1 MLTTFQQLRLVIKL
15 HRFRTEISQAM
26 KIQYIISALNV
37 SCFIAWILLILYLQ
51 VYCQNNTLSDYALG
65 IITCIT
71 PFLGFI
77 GARQYKKINNRL
89 ETLQEKES
97 EAILAYSRQEARPA
111 LPTELEALERI
122 CQEAQEWTTKN
133 SQTLIINKLIGGIM
147 EAVFIILQTITVLLI
162 CFEIKEPFYSIMLL
176 IGVIPLVL
184 ILIIILHVQL

>member
-1 MLTTFQQLRLVIKL
+1 MLTTFQHLRLVIKL
-15 HRFRTEISQAM
+15 HRFRTETSQAM
-26 KIQYIISALNV
+26 KTQYIISALNV
-37 SCFIAWILLILYLQ
+37 SCFIAWILLILYLK

-97 EAILAYSRQEARPA
+97 EAILEYSRQEARPT

-122 CQEAQEWTTKN
+122 CQEAQEWTTRN
-133 SQTLIINKLIGGIM
+133 SQTLIINKQIGGIM
-147 EAVFIILQTITVLLI
+147 EAVFIIQQTITVLLI

>member
-1 MLTTFQQLRLVIKL
+1 MPATFQQLRLAIKL

-26 KIQYIISALNV
+26 KTQHIISVMTV
-37 SCFIAWILLILYLQ
+37 SCLITWIPLILYLKD
-51 VYCQNNTLSDYALG
+51 YCQNNTFSDYALG

-77 GARQYKKINNRL
+77 GVRQYKIINNRL

-97 EAILAYSRQEARPA
+97 EAILEYCKHQDRQG
-111 LPTELEALERI
+111 LSTEQEALEQI
-122 CQEAQEWTTKN
+122 SKEAREWTTIN
-133 SQTLIINKLIGGIM
+133 NQTLIINKLVGGIM
-147 EAVFIILQTITVLLI
+147 ETFFIILQTITVLLI

-176 IGVIPLVL
+176 IGVIPLII

>member
-37 SCFIAWILLILYLQ
+37 SCFIAWILLILYLK

-147 EAVFIILQTITVLLI
+147 EAVFKILQTITVLLI

>member
-1 MLTTFQQLRLVIKL
+1 MPATFQQLRLAIKL

-26 KIQYIISALNV
+26 KTQHIISVMTV
-37 SCFIAWILLILYLQ
+37 SCLITWIPLILYLKD
-51 VYCQNNTLSDYALG
+51 YCQNNTFSDYALG

-77 GARQYKKINNRL
+77 GVRQYKKINNRL

-97 EAILAYSRQEARPA
+97 EAILEYCKHQDRQG
-111 LPTELEALERI
+111 LSTEQEALEQI
-122 CQEAQEWTTKN
+122 SKEAREWTTIN
-133 SQTLIINKLIGGIM
+133 NQTLIINKLVGGIM
-147 EAVFIILQTITVLLI
+147 ETFFIILQTITVLLI

-176 IGVIPLVL
+176 IGIIPLII

>member
-1 MLTTFQQLRLVIKL
+1 MPATFQQLRLAIKL

-26 KIQYIISALNV
+26 KTQHIISVMTV
-37 SCFIAWILLILYLQ
+37 SCLITWIPLILYLKD
-51 VYCQNNTLSDYALG
+51 YCQNNTFSDYALG

-77 GARQYKKINNRL
+77 GVRQYKKINNRL

-97 EAILAYSRQEARPA
+97 EAILEYCKHQDRQG
-111 LPTELEALERI
+111 LSTEQEALEQI
-122 CQEAQEWTTKN
+122 SKEAREWTTIN
-133 SQTLIINKLIGGIM
+133 NQTLIINKLVGGIM
-147 EAVFIILQTITVLLI
+147 ETFFIILQTITVLLI

>member
-1 MLTTFQQLRLVIKL
+1 MPATFQQFRLAIKL

-26 KIQYIISALNV
+26 KTQHIISVMTV
-37 SCFIAWILLILYLQ
+37 SCLITWIPLILYLKD
-51 VYCQNNTLSDYALG
+51 YCQNNTFSDYALG

-77 GARQYKKINNRL
+77 GVRQYKKINNRL

-97 EAILAYSRQEARPA
+97 EAILEYCKHQDRQG
-111 LPTELEALERI
+111 LSTEQEALEQI
-122 CQEAQEWTTKN
+122 SKEAREWTTIN
-133 SQTLIINKLIGGIM
+133 NQALIINKLVGGIM
-147 EAVFIILQTITVLLI
+147 ETFFIILQTITVLLI

-176 IGVIPLVL
+176 IGVIPLII

>member
-1 MLTTFQQLRLVIKL
+1 MPATFQQLRLAIKL

-26 KIQYIISALNV
+26 RTQPIISVMTV
-37 SCFIAWILLILYLQ
+37 SCLITWIPLILYLKD
-51 VYCQNNTLSDYALG
+51 YCQNNTFSDYALG

-77 GARQYKKINNRL
+77 GVRQYKKINNRL

-97 EAILAYSRQEARPA
+97 EAILEYCKHQDRQG
-111 LPTELEALERI
+111 LSTEQEALEQI
-122 CQEAQEWTTKN
+122 SKEAREWTTIN
-133 SQTLIINKLIGGIM
+133 NQTLIINKLVGGIM
-147 EAVFIILQTITVLLI
+147 ETFFIILLI

-176 IGVIPLVL
+176 IGVIPLII

>member
-1 MLTTFQQLRLVIKL
+1 MPATFQQLRLAIKL

-26 KIQYIISALNV
+26 KTQHIISAMTV
-37 SCFIAWILLILYLQ
+37 SCLITWIPLILYLKN
-51 VYCQNNTLSDYALG
+51 YCQNNTLYDYALG

-97 EAILAYSRQEARPA
+97 EAILEYSRQEARPT

-122 CQEAQEWTTKN
+122 CQEAREWTTIN

-147 EAVFIILQTITVLLI
+147 EAFFIILQTITVLLI

-176 IGVIPLVL
+176 IGVIPLII

>member
-37 SCFIAWILLILYLQ
+37 SCFIAWILLILYLK

-97 EAILAYSRQEARPA
+97 EAIWHIAGRKPDRPY
-111 LPTELEALERI
+111 P
-122 CQEAQEWTTKN
+122 QN
-133 SQTLIINKLIGGIM
+133 
-147 EAVFIILQTITVLLI
+147 
-162 CFEIKEPFYSIMLL
+162 
-176 IGVIPLVL
+176 
-184 ILIIILHVQL
+184 

>member
-1 MLTTFQQLRLVIKL
+1 MPATFQQLRLAIKL

-26 KIQYIISALNV
+26 KTQHIISVMTV
-37 SCFIAWILLILYLQ
+37 SYLITWIPLILYLKD
-51 VYCQNNTLSDYALG
+51 YCQNNTFSDYALG

-97 EAILAYSRQEARPA
+97 EAILEYCQHQDRQGLSTEQETLEQISKEAR
-111 LPTELEALERI
+111 
-122 CQEAQEWTTKN
+122 EWTTIN
-133 SQTLIINKLIGGIM
+133 NQTLIINKLVGGIM
-147 EAVFIILQTITVLLI
+147 ETFFIILQTITVLLI

-176 IGVIPLVL
+176 IGVIPLII

>member
-1 MLTTFQQLRLVIKL
+1 MLRN
-15 HRFRTEISQAM
+15 M
-26 KIQYIISALNV
+26 YSALNV
-37 SCFIAWILLILYLQ
+37 SCFIAWILLILYLK

>member
-37 SCFIAWILLILYLQ
+37 SCFIAWILLILYLK
-51 VYCQNNTLSDYALG
+51 VYCQNSTLSDYALG

>member
-37 SCFIAWILLILYLQ
+37 SCFIAWILLILYLK

-89 ETLQEKES
+89 ETLQGKES

>member
-37 SCFIAWILLILYLQ
+37 SCFIAWILLILYLK

-184 ILIIILHVQL
+184 ILIIILQVQL